1 MTIMAVTTSSI
12 CENAKQAR
20 EMAFM
25 GQYDSASVYY
35 ETVLS
40 LLQKLIAGI
49 NEPLRKGKWSMIHSQ
64 LGREYEQLKSIQKA
78 LNDLVGSRLKS
89 GVGAPPPRSLGGFGK
104 NDFKVEFMGKPKE
117 DEDEL
122 EREKRRDKDV
132 FGSPRPP

>member
-1 MTIMAVTTSSI
+1 MAVTTSSI

-35 ETVLS
+35 DTVLIS
-40 LLQKLIAGI
+40 LQKLISGI
-49 NEPLRKGKWSMIHSQ
+49 NEPLRKGKWSMILNQ
-64 LGREYEQLKSIQKA
+64 IQREYDQLKSIQKA
-78 LNDLVGSRLKS
+78 LQDLTMTRLRKGGPGLS
-89 GVGAPPPRSLGGFGK
+89 RSLGSGLGK

-117 DEDEL
+117 DEEEL
-122 EREKRRDKDV
+122 DKERRRDKDV